1 MLSRGAY
8 FKVTE
13 TKNIKRESI
22 VVFFFQNKN
31 ETNFHDK

>member
-1 MLSRGAY
+1 MLVRGAY

-13 TKNIKRESI
+13 ISNVERESL

-31 ETNFHDK
+31 ETNFDYQ